1 MPRIWGATI
10 EAHRTTVR
18 EAVVEA
24 AARLVA
30 EHGLRGVTMSA
41 IAETSGI
48 GRATLY
54 KYFPDV
60 ESILAAWHE
69 RQISVH
75 LAQLAEV
82 RDRTHVSPGARLQA
96 VLERYATLVSQ
107 MPQHGN
113 DAASALHADG
123 RVAGA
128 EAELTAMVTELIAD
142 AAAAGEVRDDVDARE
157 LAGFCLHAIAAAR
170 RLPSR
175 AAVRRLVA
183 VTLDGLRPGHPGK

>member
-60 ESILAAWHE
+60 EAILAVWHE
-69 RQISVH
+69 RQVGLH
-75 LAQLAEV
+75 LAELADA
-82 RDRTHVSPGARLQA
+82 RDRAQGEGERLRA
-96 VLERYATLVSQ
+96 VLERYATLVSE
-107 MPQHGN
+107 MPMHGSEL
-113 DAASALHADG
+113 AGALHTEG
-123 RVAGA
+123 KLVTA
-128 EAELTAMVTELIAD
+128 EAQLTAMIEDLIVD
-142 AAAAGEVRDDVDARE
+142 AAANGEVRGDVDASE
-157 LAGFCLHAIAAAR
+157 LAGYSLHALAAAR

-183 VTLDGLRPGHPGK
+183 VTLDGLRQTQPRI